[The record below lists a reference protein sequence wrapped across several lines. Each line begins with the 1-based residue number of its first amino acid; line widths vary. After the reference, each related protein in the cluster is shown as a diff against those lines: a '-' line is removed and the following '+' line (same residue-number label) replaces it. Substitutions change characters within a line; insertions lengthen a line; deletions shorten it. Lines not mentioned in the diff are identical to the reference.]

1 MPTSLDD
8 TSSAPDAF
16 NVRWQFIDSSNNS
29 RTNLTQ
35 VKRHVMQEYMRQK
48 KGGTRQSE
56 SEEEGP
62 RAKRE
67 RPKKTR
73 VAKRRPEKKAK
84 SDDDNNNNQPR
95 ARRSTRKQVT
105 YKDDINVDVNC
116 DVFASNPISS
126 DPVLNEPNDVP
137 SFPPSRS
144 SSAQSQDVPLPLDG
158 FVDVHPQSSPSH
170 DLYSNNFSWPSQST
184 ISYQFM
190 PSPNTMSSD
199 ARIDTFNTPPMELN
213 RNEHRIFDSYANDMP
228 ASSYE
233 SRYLSPMAHNCYT
246 PAFVPEITKE
256 EEFQNT
262 LLHRDRAVSMPQ
274 EHRSD
279 NPHDVSDVAV
289 IPCLSAAALEDCD
302 PRPDHKETS
311 WAHMR
316 AAHDMVRARGGPTAF
331 ANTRI
336 GMIINWENYIL
347 PGYEIN
353 EPSLFYEYDQRAPIS
368 SDSQASMPQLTPTP
382 RPMPSPPYSTSSA
395 FSEVSPSPEPRTM
408 LPPHSAR
415 IPVDEI
421 KFQCENFFDFLRRCE
436 QLALYQ
442 RDNPQS
448 SYITRH
454 TAVQEKSILYQVL
467 ASPPDARV
475 NTDNRKQMIARLTA
489 LMTLNAAMWDYRN
502 TPARAAIFLDTIE
515 KSMVDSEVGMNSSV
529 DATLQTLLQCTNGS
543 FDGWPASADG
553 FASAA
558 PVEELPD
565 FSQYFPTATSPSAR
579 PLFADRMLKIA
590 QRLSPLSWY
599 RVNEFLFSCLTLQVQ
614 ESCMA
619 LWEADLRREILDAPT
634 TYVMRS
640 LME

>member
-1 MPTSLDD
+1 MSTSLDE
-8 TSSAPDAF
+8 TSNAPDAF

-56 SEEEGP
+56 SEEEEL
-62 RAKRE
+62 RAKRG
-67 RPKKTR
+67 RPKKTQ
-73 VAKRRPEKKAK
+73 AKRRPEKKAK

-105 YKDDINVDVNC
+105 YKEDINAEVNC
-116 DVFASNPISS
+116 DVLASNPISS
-126 DPVLNEPNDVP
+126 NPALIEPNDVP
-137 SFPPSRS
+137 SYPPSRS
-144 SSAQSQDVPLPLDG
+144 SSAQSQDVPPPLDG
-158 FVDVHPQSSPSH
+158 FIDVHPQRAPSH
-170 DLYSNNFSWPSQST
+170 DLYFNNFSWPPQST

-199 ARIDTFNTPPMELN
+199 ARIDTFNTLPIQLN
-213 RNEHRIFDSYANDMP
+213 RNGYKIFDSYMNDMP
-228 ASSYE
+228 ASSYG
-233 SRYLSPMAHNCYT
+233 SHYPSPMAHNCYT
-246 PAFVPEITKE
+246 PAFVPEIMKE
-256 EEFQNT
+256 EAIKNT
-262 LLHRDRAVSMPQ
+262 LLHRSRTVSVLQ

-279 NPHDVSDVAV
+279 NPHDISDVAI

-302 PRPDHKETS
+302 PRPDHEETI
-311 WAHMR
+311 WAHMQ
-316 AAHDMVRARGGPTAF
+316 AAHEMIRARGGPAAF

-336 GMIINWENYIL
+336 GMMINWENYIL
-347 PGYEIN
+347 PGYETQ
-353 EPSLFYEYDQRAPIS
+353 EPSFFYEYNQRAPFS
-368 SDSQASMPQLTPTP
+368 SDSVPQLTPKP
-382 RPMPSPPYSTSSA
+382 SSMPSPPYSTSSA
-395 FSEVSPSPEPRTM
+395 FSEVSPSPEPQTM
-408 LPPHSAR
+408 LPHSVP

-421 KFQCENFFDFLRRCE
+421 KFQYEEFFDFLRRCE

-442 RDNPQS
+442 RGNPQS

-454 TAVQEKSILYQVL
+454 TAVRETSILHQIL
-467 ASPPDARV
+467 ATPPDAQF
-475 NTDNRKQMIARLTA
+475 TTSDNRKQMITRLTA

-502 TPARAAIFLDTIE
+502 TPARAAIFLDTID
-515 KSMVDSEVGMNSSV
+515 KSMVDSEVGVNGSV
-529 DATLQTLLQCTNGS
+529 DARLQTLLECTDGT
-543 FDGWPASADG
+543 FDGWPTSADG

-579 PLFADRMLKIA
+579 PWFAGRMLKIA

-619 LWEADLRREILDAPT
+619 LWEADLRREILDGPT
-634 TYVMRS
+634 TYVMGS